1 MSPGVVVGLDRD
13 CELGTQGERGVV
25 ISVQGKYMVL
35 VFPYRSYSREV
46 RTGTDYEYLK
56 VIP

>member
-1 MSPGVVVGLDRD
+1 MVVGLDRD

-56 VIP
+56 VVP